1 MLTMLE
7 IGQKATQA
15 ILFELATSPKPG
27 LVDRRNSGAH
37 LDMDY
42 FTLSASVIALAPYFT
57 QFAQIGATNIDRQ
70 PMELLDDLKRLGV
83 EAEQAMFKM
92 TGNVNTHKGAIFS
105 IGLVSAAAGY
115 LCKRDKVIASDSIG
129 KIVSQ
134 MAVGICDR
142 EYYQLEQKQ
151 NLTKGEKIY
160 AKYGL
165 KGIRGEVEQGFP
177 SVLKFSYPILKKCLI
192 NKVPFNESML
202 ETYLYLLCIVD
213 DTNVLGRH
221 DMKMLQWLKGEA
233 QKLIGTGGALK
244 SGNLARLEYL
254 DDQCIAK
261 NVSPG
266 GCADLLAVTAFI
278 FFLEHPSWHYQVVY

>member
-1 MLTMLE
+1 MLTVLE

-57 QFAQIGATNIDRQ
+57 KFAQIGATNIDRQ
-70 PMELLDDLKRLGV
+70 PIDMLDDLKRLGV

-92 TGNVNTHKGAIFS
+92 TGNINTHKGAVFS
-105 IGLVSAAAGY
+105 IGIVSAAAGY
-115 LCKRDKVIASDSIG
+115 LCKRHKVIVSDSIG

-134 MAVGICDR
+134 MTAGICAR
-142 EYYQLEQKQ
+142 EYYQLDKKQ

-160 AKYGL
+160 VRYGL
-165 KGIRGEVEQGFP
+165 RGIRGEAEQGFP
-177 SVLKFSYPILKKCLI
+177 SVLKGSYPILKNCLI

-202 ETYLYLLCIVD
+202 ETYLHLLCIVD

-221 DMKMLQWLKGEA
+221 DMEMLQWLKAEA

-244 SGNLARLEYL
+244 SGSLARLESL

-278 FFLEHPSWHYQVVY
+278 FFLEHPNWHYQAIW